1 MPCNPAN
8 GSLTPLPKGSPH
20 PPPPLHPTLRFGGK
34 KLYLFQAFYDRE
46 WNTKHLKTDNVCSK
60 NW

>member
-1 MPCNPAN
+1 MPCDPAN

-20 PPPPLHPTLRFGGK
+20 PTPSPNLAFRRE

-46 WNTKHLKTDNVCSK
+46 WNTKHLKTGNVCSK